1 MAPFHICEVSQA
13 NLAPPRKFSHYETN
27 EMEGSDTEYG
37 WRRRRRIGAHVS
49 VENDINAAVA
59 DLTHIPPNQV
69 HRHQQRSNLHLSR
82 KLRFGIATAVARQ
95 RYRFMMTMAPARHR
109 AW

>member
-1 MAPFHICEVSQA
+1 MAPFHIYEVSQA
-13 NLAPPRKFSHYETN
+13 NLAPPREFSHYD

-37 WRRRRRIGAHVS
+37 WRRRRRIGTHAS
-49 VENDINAAVA
+49 VENDINTAVA

-69 HRHQQRSNLHLSR
+69 HRRQQRSNLHLSR
-82 KLRFGIATAVARQ
+82 KLRSGIATAVARQ